1 MSPQSLYEYADYAAG
16 PISAAELRAAGYHGA
31 VRYIT
36 APALMNPKGHNQ
48 KHMTRAE
55 YQDHQAAGF
64 PDIFIFQNTTADS
77 DSARAGGIA
86 NARLALSGLAYL
98 GAPADSPVFLCNDRP
113 TLPSPTSWQEYLRG
127 GRSVLG
133 RVGQYGFGNAIDA
146 GLGIADWSWQCGAE
160 SALRPGVH
168 MYQWNNGRR
177 SVAGQL
183 VDINRVFIPIV
194 KDDDM
199 NLTDRADFASPLKP
213 TYSESHTVKEVLE
226 AGYYYG
232 TDAYNMLRG
241 NIPSPALDAI
251 RADIKAVTVT
261 GGGSDPTA
269 VAALVVEQLKRDL
282 APLFDLANRLE
293 N

>member
-1 MSPQSLYEYADYAAG
+1 MSPQTLYELADYAAG
-16 PISAAELRAAGYHGA
+16 PISAQALIDAGFHGA

-36 APALMNPKGHNQ
+36 APKLMNPKGHNQ

-55 YQDHQAAGF
+55 YEDHQAHGLETR
-64 PDIFIFQNTTADS
+64 FIFQNTTTDS
-77 DSARAGGIA
+77 SSGRAGGIA
-86 NARLALSGLAYL
+86 NATLAAQGLAYL
-98 GAPADSPVFLCNDRP
+98 GAPADSPVYLCNDRP
-113 TLPSPTSWQEYLRG
+113 ELPSATAWQEYLRG

-133 RVGQYGFGNAIDA
+133 RIGQYGFRNAIDA
-146 GLGIADWSWQCGAE
+146 GWDIADWSWQCGAE
-160 SALRPGVH
+160 SALRSGVG

-177 SVAGQL
+177 AVAGQL

-199 NLTDRADFASPLKP
+199 NLSDRVSLVSPVTP
-213 TYSESHTVKEVLE
+213 TYSETHTVKEVME
-226 AGYYYG
+226 AGYFYG

-261 GGGSDPTA
+261 GGGLDPTA
-269 VAALVVEQLKRDL
+269 VAALVVEQLKKDL